1 MKAKRIPGM
10 IDVMEVSDLSEI
22 EAANQRPEIDRQFTS
37 RLPLLNGL
45 LLNNVLGTLC
55 YRGKRFPTILPR
67 QDAARAQNQ
76 DALWN
81 QLNAKASLFREGP
94 VELESIA
101 AWLKGVGEDHAVGIL
116 LQELV
121 GRTFASSYTA
131 TQESWTAAVTLDQA
145 IRMKN
150 PFKRLGWKV
159 TGRVRAATDVLAAKV
174 AGNTAAIHGTGI
186 AIHNLVNAVQSMRVL
201 YSDVGLR
208 ADLSPEEATFR
219 SLAAPAGVLRQATEA
234 GSVSGCP
241 FRRGTL
247 FVLKLS
253 EAYKL
258 SGYDGVVFQRD
269 SWNQCPAEQWVP
281 ALLAGIWVRAMKTDD
296 RLLCRTLSHDHPVAS
311 RSANGETAAK
321 QTRE

>member
-1 MKAKRIPGM
+1 MKAKRIPGL

-22 EAANQRPEIDRQFTS
+22 KAVNQRPEIDRQFTS

-45 LLNNVLGTLC
+45 LLSNVLGTLC
-55 YRGKRFPTILPR
+55 YRGKRFPTMLPR
-67 QDAARAQNQ
+67 QDAARAHNQ

-81 QLNAKASLFREGP
+81 QLNAKASLFRDGP

-101 AWLKGVGEDHAVGIL
+101 AWLKGAGEDHAIGML

-121 GRTFASSYTA
+121 GRAFEASYKA
-131 TQESWTAAVTLDQA
+131 TQESWTAAVTLDEA
-145 IRMKN
+145 IRTNN
-150 PFKRLGWKV
+150 PFKRLGWKI
-159 TGRVRAATDVLAAKV
+159 TGRVRTARDVLAAKV
-174 AGNTAAIHGTGI
+174 GGNTAAIHGTGI
-186 AIHNLVNAVQSMRVL
+186 AIHNMVNAVQAMRVL
-201 YSDVGLR
+201 YNDVGLR
-208 ADLSPEEATFR
+208 AALSPEEATYR
-219 SLAAPAGVLRQATEA
+219 SLAAPAGVLRQATAA

-258 SGYDGVVFQRD
+258 SGYDGVVFQKD

-281 ALLAGIWVRAMKTDD
+281 SLLAGIWYERRKLMI
-296 RLLCRTLSHDHPVAS
+296 
-311 RSANGETAAK
+311 NY
-321 QTRE
+321 